1 MMMLAATTVAAAP
14 PQKAETPPCRAEII
28 LVSKVI
34 EAPLELQEK
43 RTLPRDKADA
53 KGPTVLTPG
62 CRPDERKKK
71 DYPMA

>member
-1 MMMLAATTVAAAP
+1 MMMLAATTVAVAP

-28 LVSKVI
+28 LVSKMF
-34 EAPLELQEK
+34 EALPERQDQ
-43 RTLPRDKADA
+43 RTLPRDKVDA